1 MGASDAIKTK
11 NLSNGKDIFPQS
23 EKNTEYSAKTLQETI
38 TKGTLIR
45 SRAYGDCYFIEF
57 AGDSCIVLQSI
68 FEDEQRFFKI
78 PDDFING
85 NLCIISE
92 EEVERRL
99 KRFHQELCLR
109 WIISWHRLVSQKGN
123 IVHKEHGAGTI
134 LSEIDNYS
142 FLVGFEKED
151 RPIVCQYTDF
161 ADGILRSEHELQ
173 IRGQMLPTGFFDDL
187 KVFYEKHAKLSLAEL
202 EAKRNLI
209 DEASKNDDS
218 AAASQ

>member
-23 EKNTEYSAKTLQETI
+23 EKNTEYSAKTLRETI

-92 EEVERRL
+92 EEIERRL
-99 KRFHQELCLR
+99 KRFHQDLCLN
-109 WIISWHRLVSQKGN
+109 WIISWHKLVNRKEN
-123 IVHKEHGAGTI
+123 IVHKEYGSGTI
-134 LSEIDNYS
+134 LSEVDNYS
-142 FLVGFEKED
+142 FLVAFEQEAH
-151 RPIVCQYTDF
+151 PIVCHYADF
-161 ADGILRSEHELQ
+161 ADRIIIPEQELHM
-173 IRGQMLPTGFFDDL
+173 RGQMLPSGFFDEL
-187 KVFYEKHAKLSLAEL
+187 RVFYEKHAKLSLAEL
-202 EAKRNLI
+202 EEKRKLI
-209 DEASKNDDS
+209 DKASEIDDYV
-218 AAASQ
+218 ATDQ